1 MNEEERMMEVTKMIF
16 TDEFSLLNSYL
27 LEKVSETDME
37 QFILKMSK
45 TFKNNKLPI
54 FIVGISY
61 ILTDIFTSNDNTYQL
76 LKQSRETIDKHTNK
90 FNPSYI

>member
-1 MNEEERMMEVTKMIF
+1 MNEEEKMLKVTKMIF
-16 TDEFSLLNSYL
+16 SDEFILLNSYL

-37 QFILKMSK
+37 QFIQKMSK

-61 ILTDIFTSNDNTYQL
+61 ILTDIFSTNENTYQL
-76 LKQSRETIDKHTNK
+76 LKQSKKTIDKNTNT